1 MGANPTVIGNW
12 FQLLKKIQD
21 TAGIIS
27 PDQIWSGDETGVQN
41 VPKEVKVL
49 GVKHIRTFQQ
59 VSSEQG
65 ETSTILSFVSAGG
78 KVCPPLVIHKG
89 QRVQETWRMKA
100 PGDILLSA
108 TMKGYITKSRFHQ
121 YGVHFIKF
129 LKHEGLVNRKNLLI
143 VDGHKS
149 HLYNLPFYEAM
160 RANGIEVL
168 TIPPHTSHVLQPLDS
183 IPFAQFKKNWEKN
196 LRRYNIAH
204 SGRSLNK
211 VDFWEV
217 FSPSWNQA
225 MTMKNIMAGFR
236 NTGIY
241 PYDPLA
247 IPPSSMAPSEV
258 TDYGEKSC
266 FWCWFWCSVLLI
278 LETFSSI
285 LILSSKSIF
294 SDCWIIFTG
303 TACLRFYKEKKHIR
317 LNVCFA

>member
-1 MGANPTVIGNW
+1 M
-12 FQLLKKIQD
+12 
-21 TAGIIS
+21 
-27 PDQIWSGDETGVQN
+27 
-41 VPKEVKVL
+41 KV
-49 GVKHIRTFQQ
+49 
-59 VSSEQG
+59 
-65 ETSTILSFVSAGG
+65 
-78 KVCPPLVIHKG
+78 
-89 QRVQETWRMKA
+89 

-108 TMKGYITKSRFHQ
+108 TMKGYITKSHFHQ

-129 LKHEGLVNRKNLLI
+129 LKHEGLANRKNLLI

-183 IPFAQFKKNWEKN
+183 IPFAQLKKNWEKN

-204 SGRSLNK
+204 SGRLLNK

-225 MTMKNIMAGFR
+225 MTTKNIMAGFR
-236 NTGIY
+236 NMGIY

-266 FWCWFWCSVLLI
+266 FWCWF
-278 LETFSSI
+278 
-285 LILSSKSIF
+285 
-294 SDCWIIFTG
+294 
-303 TACLRFYKEKKHIR
+303 
-317 LNVCFA
+317 

>member
-12 FQLLKKIQD
+12 YQLLKKIQD

-27 PDQIWSGDETGVQN
+27 PHQIWSGDETRVQN

-59 VSSEQG
+59 VSPEQG

-108 TMKGYITKSRFHQ
+108 TTKGYIAKSRFHQ

-129 LKHEGLVNRKNLLI
+129 LKHEGLANRKNLLI

-183 IPFAQFKKNWEKN
+183 IPFAQLKK
-196 LRRYNIAH
+196 
-204 SGRSLNK
+204 
-211 VDFWEV
+211 
-217 FSPSWNQA
+217 
-225 MTMKNIMAGFR
+225 
-236 NTGIY
+236 TG
-241 PYDPLA
+241 
-247 IPPSSMAPSEV
+247 
-258 TDYGEKSC
+258 KR
-266 FWCWFWCSVLLI
+266 
-278 LETFSSI
+278 
-285 LILSSKSIF
+285 IF
-294 SDCWIIFTG
+294 EDIT
-303 TACLRFYKEKKHIR
+303 
-317 LNVCFA
+317 